1 MSARTVD
8 PITLEVARHRF
19 SAIADEM
26 GGVLRRTSLSP
37 NIKERADCSAALFTA
52 DGEMLAQAEHIPVHL
67 GSMPGSVAACIE
79 RFDPVPGAQYAVN
92 DPFFGGTHL
101 NDLTL
106 VAPVFV
112 SGSHVAWVANRAH
125 HADVGGEAPGSMP
138 AHAVTVDQEGHRVPP
153 TLAVSEGAWLDAFTT
168 PFVTASRTPWERRGD
183 LDAQMG
189 SNAVAVRRLVE
200 LIEREGADRY
210 DDVTTALLDYGQRRM
225 EAALAVLPDGSY
237 AFEDYMELGDRDVAI
252 RATVGID
259 GSSLTADFSGT
270 DPQVEANFNA
280 VEAVTRSCLYYA
292 VRVATDPT
300 IPANGGCYRSLE
312 LRAPAGSIVNAQ
324 PPAAVAAGN
333 VETSQRIADVLLGAL
348 AQAAPERVPAASQGT
363 MNNVLVG
370 NDDFA
375 YYETVAGGQGA
386 RPGRDGQ
393 SGIQTGMTNTQN
405 TPIEALH
412 THYPFRV
419 VAYTLRRGS
428 GGAGAFRGGE
438 GIRRELRFDAPAT
451 LSLMGERRRIPPW
464 GLAGG
469 EPGALGEDWLIRA
482 GGARERL
489 PGKVTTEVDPGDRLV
504 VAYPRRRWLGPP
516 ALLRAGLRASWV
528 RAPSGAGPLRSVAAG
543 RFPFSLLS
551 GRRSIGWRPWDR

>member
-1 MSARTVD
+1 MNRRTID
-8 PITLEVARHRF
+8 PITLEVARNRF

-26 GGVLRRTSLSP
+26 GSVLRRTSLSP
-37 NIKERADCSAALFTA
+37 NIKERADCSAAVFTA

-67 GSMPGSVAACIE
+67 GSMPESVAACLR
-79 RFDPVPGAQYAVN
+79 RFDPLPGTQYAVN
-92 DPFFGGTHL
+92 DPYHGGTHL

-106 VAPVFV
+106 VAPVFAGGV
-112 SGSHVAWVANRAH
+112 HAAWVANRAH

-138 AHAVTVDQEGHRVPP
+138 AHATSVVQEGHRVGP
-153 TLAVSEGAWLDAFTT
+153 TRAVSGGEWLEAFVA
-168 PFVTASRTPWERRGD
+168 PFVAASRTPWERRGD
-183 LDAQMG
+183 LDAQLG
-189 SNAVAVRRLVE
+189 SNAVAVRRLTE
-200 LIEREGADRY
+200 LVEREGLDHFQALTR
-210 DDVTTALLDYGQRRM
+210 ALLDYGQRRM
-225 EAALAVLPDGSY
+225 EAALAALPEGEY
-237 AFEDYMELGDRDVAI
+237 AFDDVMELARRDVAI
-252 RATVGID
+252 RVRVRIEG
-259 GSSLTADFSGT
+259 GSLHADFAGT
-270 DPQVEANFNA
+270 DPQVEANVNA

-300 IPANGGCYRSLE
+300 IPANGGCYRPLSLH
-312 LRAPAGSIVNAQ
+312 APLGSIVNPR

-412 THYPFRV
+412 AHYPFRV
-419 VAYTLRRGS
+419 TAYTLRRGS
-428 GGAGAFRGGE
+428 GGAGAYRGGD
-438 GIRRELRFDAPAT
+438 GIRRVLRFEAPAT
-451 LSLMGERRRIPPW
+451 LTLMGERRRHGPW

-469 EPGALGEDWLIRA
+469 EPGATGEDWLVRA
-482 GGARERL
+482 GGEPERL
-489 PGKVTTEVDPGDRLV
+489 PGKVTVEVEPGDRLEV
-504 VAYPRRRWLGPP
+504 LTPGGGGWGPRG
-516 ALLRAGLRASWV
+516 
-528 RAPSGAGPLRSVAAG
+528 
-543 RFPFSLLS
+543 
-551 GRRSIGWRPWDR
+551 